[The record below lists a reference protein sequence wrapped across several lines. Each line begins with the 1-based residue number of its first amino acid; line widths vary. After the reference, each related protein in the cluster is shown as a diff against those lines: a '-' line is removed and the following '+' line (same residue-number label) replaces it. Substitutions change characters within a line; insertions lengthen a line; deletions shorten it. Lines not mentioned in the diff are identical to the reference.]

1 MVIMRLLL
9 GVFIGGAIGAVL
21 GYFGKC
27 SSGSCPLTANP
38 LRGGIYGA
46 VVGALLASAFSTLPK
61 DKPTPPPEKL
71 TPVSKTAKVPKKETE
86 ILKDSPEGSDAVH
99 IDSESDVNAMV
110 LKEDRSDF
118 VESLTKDSFLQKVF
132 NYEQNKEWKF
142 EGKLPCIIDFYAD
155 WCGPCKMVEPI
166 LQELAQEYQG
176 KLNIYRVDTQAQQ
189 ELAAAFGIQSI
200 PSMLFVPL
208 NDKPQMV
215 LGALPKKTLEK
226 TMKDVLKV
234 D

>member
-1 MVIMRLLL
+1 VVGRILL
-9 GVFIGGAIGAVL
+9 GALIGGTIGVGL

-38 LRGGIYGA
+38 YRGAIYGA
-46 VVGALLASAFSTLPK
+46 VMGALLASAFSPK
-61 DKPTPPPEKL
+61 AKEKAESSNI
-71 TPVSKTAKVPKKETE
+71 T
-86 ILKDSPEGSDAVH
+86 H
-99 IDSESDVNAMV
+99 ITSESHLNAMV
-110 LKEDRSDF
+110 LKENGSGL
-118 VESLTKDSFLQKVF
+118 VESLTKNSVLQKVF

-155 WCGPCKMVEPI
+155 WCRPCKMVEPI

-208 NDKPQMV
+208 NDKPQMAM
-215 LGALPKKTLEK
+215 GALPKNTLKKAITE
-226 TMKDVLKV
+226 VLKV
-234 D
+234 E

>member
-1 MVIMRLLL
+1 MMIIRLLF
-9 GVFIGGAIGAVL
+9 GVLIGGAVGAVL
-21 GYFGKC
+21 GHFGKC

-46 VVGALLASAFSTLPK
+46 VVGALLVSAFSTLPK
-61 DKPTPPPEKL
+61 GKPTPPPEKS
-71 TPVSKTAKVPKKETE
+71 TSVSKTAKVPKKETE
-86 ILKDSPEGSDAVH
+86 ILKDSSEGPGAIRV
-99 IDSESDVNAMV
+99 DSESDVNAMV

-118 VESLTKDSFLQKVF
+118 VESLSKDSFLQKVF

-155 WCGPCKMVEPI
+155 WCGPCKMVKPI

-189 ELAAAFGIQSI
+189 ELAAAFGIRSI
-200 PSMLFVPL
+200 PSILFVPL
-208 NDKPQMV
+208 NGKPQMAV
-215 LGALPKKTLEK
+215 GALPKKTLKEAIK
-226 TMKDVLKV
+226 EVLKIE
-234 D
+234 